1 MANRETGL
9 GLRLGGAFRENLAD
23 QGKAYKEYGSLL
35 ERLSAKEVKG
45 IEFAR
50 SAIDIYVGA
59 VGKTLASVVAMV
71 GEIAGAGIKRA
82 SKAGSA
88 AATAVAE
95 TTGPAGGALSTRI
108 QPVKRARAKK

>member
-50 SAIDIYVGA
+50 SAVDIYVGA
-59 VGKTLASVVAMV
+59 VGKTLSSGVALV
-71 GEIAGAGIKRA
+71 GEIVGAGIKGA
-82 SKAGSA
+82 GNAGSA
-88 AATAVAE
+88 AATRVAE
-95 TTGPAGGALSTRI
+95 TTGPVSRALSTRI
-108 QPVKRARAKK
+108 QPAKRARAKK